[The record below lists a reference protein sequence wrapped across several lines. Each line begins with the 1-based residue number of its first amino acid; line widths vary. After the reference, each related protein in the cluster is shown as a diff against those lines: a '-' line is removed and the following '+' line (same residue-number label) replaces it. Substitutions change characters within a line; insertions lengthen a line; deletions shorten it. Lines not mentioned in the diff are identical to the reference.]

1 MLVLWDHLRHHAR
14 GGSRVQVGLDI
25 EVVELRAVPDCL
37 HGWQCEP
44 ALGSRASLDSV
55 PGGPIALGLGK
66 KVRSSNWER

>member
-44 ALGSRASLDSV
+44 ALGSRAKMESFPHVFGDMMQRRYGV
-55 PGGPIALGLGK
+55 
-66 KVRSSNWER
+66 WCEQ